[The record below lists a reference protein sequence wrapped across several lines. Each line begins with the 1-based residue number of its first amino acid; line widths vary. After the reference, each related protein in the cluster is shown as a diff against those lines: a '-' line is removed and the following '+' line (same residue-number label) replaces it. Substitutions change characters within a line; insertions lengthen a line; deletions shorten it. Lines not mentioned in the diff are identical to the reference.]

1 MSRRNFRRVGFTLV
15 ELLVVIAIIGILI
28 GLLLPAVQ
36 AAREAAR
43 RMQCTNNLKQLALA
57 IQNYNDAH
65 GKLPGF
71 GFGINDN
78 QTQVSSM
85 LPFIEQSAR
94 YDAIYAPS
102 SNEKDHNPYDG
113 APRWNGILSA
123 VLCPSD
129 GAAGS
134 ASKDKPSPIN
144 YCFSKADYIAEGY
157 GVWGN
162 TRSAFGL
169 LKRADEWKDTDW
181 GGGSY
186 AMSAITDGTSNTVAL
201 SERVASP
208 NEFGSEKRSIKGGF
222 ANNSSA
228 WAILPNACLAKR
240 GNGSEYAD
248 GVATV
253 GGSGENAYYY
263 TNNNAMFQTILPPNS
278 PSCTGNAS
286 FTQPAYVPPTSNHNG
301 GVNVAMFDGS
311 VRFISDTISCETPGT
326 SGLAGWYKYWGSATG
341 KSPFGVWG
349 AMGTMN
355 AGETDTL

>member
-1 MSRRNFRRVGFTLV
+1 MSRKTFRLGGFTLV

-43 RMQCTNNLKQLALA
+43 RMQCTNNLKQLCLA

-71 GFGINDN
+71 GFGINAN
-78 QTQVSSM
+78 QTPVAG
-85 LPFIEQSAR
+85 LFPFIELTTR

-102 SNEKDHNPYDG
+102 DVQSDHNPYAG
-113 APRWNGILSA
+113 NSRWHGVVSA
-123 VLCPSD
+123 LLCPSD
-129 GAAGS
+129 GAGS
-134 ASKDKPSPIN
+134 SVGDDEPSPIN
-144 YCFSKADYIAEGY
+144 YCFSKADYIAESY

-162 TRSAFGL
+162 TRSPFGL
-169 LKRADEWKDTDW
+169 LKRSDVWANSEW

-186 AMSAITDGTSNTVAL
+186 GLNSIVDGTSNTVAL

-208 NEFGSEKRSIKGGF
+208 NEYGAEKRSIKGGF

-240 GNGSEYAD
+240 GNGDEYAD
-248 GVATV
+248 GVETV

-263 TNNNAMFQTILPPNS
+263 SNNNAMFQTILPPNS
-278 PSCTGNAS
+278 PSCAADAGVYGPS
-286 FTQPAYVPPTSNHNG
+286 YLPPTSNHSG
-301 GVNVAMFDGS
+301 GVNVAMCDGS
-311 VRFISDTISCETPGT
+311 VRFVSDTISCETAGT
-326 SGLAGWYKYWGSATG
+326 DGLAGWYKYWGSATG

-355 AGETDTL
+355 GGETESL

>member
-1 MSRRNFRRVGFTLV
+1 MSRKISRLGGFTLV

-71 GFGINDN
+71 GFGLNAN
-78 QTQVSSM
+78 QTPVSSM

-102 SNEKDHNPYDG
+102 DDTGDYDPYRGDE
-113 APRWNGILSA
+113 RWNGVLTA
-123 VLCPSD
+123 LLCPSD
-129 GAAGS
+129 GAGAS
-134 ASKDKPSPIN
+134 ASENKPSPIN
-144 YCFSKADYIAEGY
+144 YCFSKADYVEGNY
-157 GVWGN
+157 GSWGN
-162 TRSAFGL
+162 TRSPFGL
-169 LKRADEWKDTDW
+169 LQRSDEWKDTDW

-228 WAILPNACLAKR
+228 WSILPNACLAKR
-240 GNGSEYAD
+240 GNGNEYAD

-278 PSCTGNAS
+278 PSCAGNAT
-286 FTQPAYVPPTSNHNG
+286 FTQPAYVPPTSNHSG
-301 GVNVAMFDGS
+301 GVNVAMCDGS
-311 VRFISDTISCETPGT
+311 VRFVSDTISCETPGT
-326 SGLAGWYKYWGSATG
+326 SGLAGWYKYWGYATG
-341 KSPFGVWG
+341 KSSFGVWG
-349 AMGTMN
+349 ALGTMN
-355 AGETDTL
+355 AGETETL